1 MIHLSR
7 LDCSRSIT
15 GLCSTDEHA
24 RTVAR
29 ILRHQT
35 GERAMRKIRLNLEPL
50 EVESFAVAETAAEE
64 QGTVAAHEAGPT
76 RNCATPNCTV
86 GTECI

>member
-1 MIHLSR
+1 
-7 LDCSRSIT
+7 
-15 GLCSTDEHA
+15 
-24 RTVAR
+24 
-29 ILRHQT
+29 
-35 GERAMRKIRLNLEPL
+35 MRKIRLNLEPL
-50 EVESFAVAETAAEE
+50 GVESFAVAEEAAEE